1 MHMDPNASGPLRVD
15 EDDSMADPSSP
26 GTPSVNGSTPDLHL
40 HDLDRRQDVEEKQE
54 RLLPLLEE
62 MGCEAALLLMPAHV
76 SWFANGLNA
85 RGLIADS
92 ERPGVY
98 TNGRQR
104 WLLCSN
110 VDTHR
115 LFDEELDQLGF
126 QLKEWSWDHGRA
138 DLLHNVVTGRKVACD
153 RPFPGMPMIN
163 DRLRPLLRVLSE
175 FERRTY
181 AELGKLVAHAVE
193 ATARNIEAGQ
203 TEEEVAGH
211 LGHRLLHHS
220 AEPVGVSVTAD
231 GRGAKFRRA
240 GFTTAPVRK
249 SCVIQATGQK
259 HGLFVTTSRTVSLG
273 PPPPDLRATH
283 DLAVRQVA
291 MSYLLSVP
299 GQSVGVAGNAA
310 QAMLLPTAHEFEWR
324 LSQPGYGA
332 GRFPAEELRRGGA
345 DEPFEEYQAVVWQA
359 RIGPA
364 AVVETVLVSP
374 DGAVP
379 VTPPEDWP
387 FKRVKVGPASF
398 DIPDILAIG

>member
-1 MHMDPNASGPLRVD
+1 MDPNASGPLRID
-15 EDDSMADPSSP
+15 EDDSMGDPSSP
-26 GTPSVNGSTPDLHL
+26 GTPSVNGSTAELHL
-40 HDLDRRQDVEEKQE
+40 HGPDRRRDIDEKQE
-54 RLLPLLEE
+54 RLAPLLEE
-62 MGCEAALLLMPAHV
+62 LGCEAVLLLMPAHV
-76 SWFANGLNA
+76 SWFTNGLNA

-110 VDTHR
+110 IDTHR

-153 RPFPGMPMIN
+153 RPFPNMPMVN
-163 DRLRPLLRVLSE
+163 EKLRPLLRKLSA
-175 FERRTY
+175 FEQAAY
-181 AELGKLVAHAVE
+181 FELGQLVAHAVE
-193 ATARNIEAGQ
+193 ATARSIVAGQ

-240 GFTTAPVRK
+240 GFTTTEIRK
-249 SCVIQATGQK
+249 SCVVQATGQK

-273 PPPPDLRATH
+273 PPPPDLRSAH
-283 DLAVRQVA
+283 DLAVRQMAV
-291 MSYLLSVP
+291 SFSLSVP
-299 GQSVGVAGNAA
+299 GQSVDAAGNAA
-310 QAMLLPTAHEFEWR
+310 QTMLMGTPHEFDWR

-332 GRFPAEELRRGGA
+332 GRFPAEELRRGGSG
-345 DEPFEEYQAVVWQA
+345 EPFDGDHAVVWQA
-359 RIGPA
+359 RVGPA
-364 AVVETVLVSP
+364 AVVETVFVSAK
-374 DGAVP
+374 GAVP

-387 FKRVKVGPASF
+387 FKRAKVGQLTC
-398 DIPDILAIG
+398 DVPDILVLG